1 MSEWVP
7 WVSLLGTLITV
18 IGGGVFLVINRR
30 GGERARRDPS
40 WKELVDENRAQREE
54 FNQYKT
60 ETEERFEALEASNK
74 KRFDELENKVGA
86 LTRIVQTTAEQWPE
100 SHPIPEFDPRDI
112 EILAHTIPRRFRA
125 RPRPAPA

>member
-1 MSEWVP
+1 MNEWIQ
-7 WVSLLGTLITV
+7 WVSLGGTVLTAL
-18 IGGGVFLVINRR
+18 IGGTFLVLNRR

-54 FNQYKT
+54 FSEYKAAT
-60 ETEERFEALEASNK
+60 EKRFEALES
-74 KRFDELENKVGA
+74 KVGA